1 MRLARDAARAEG
13 VMRRSYVT
21 IIILVLYLIVI
32 AYLVVLVA
40 HAADPY
46 QYERAWL
53 PAIVSSPPP
62 TATID
67 YNAPTPTPPN
77 PAIDTS
83 IQND

>member
-1 MRLARDAARAEG
+1 MRTYAIFSILIALII
-13 VMRRSYVT
+13 VVT
-21 IIILVLYLIVI
+21 VI
-32 AYLVVLVA
+32 AVA

-67 YNAPTPTPPN
+67 YNAPTPTPPT
-77 PAIDTS
+77 PY
-83 IQND
+83 QELGG